1 MGMIWLSSAAD
12 RTSRPAHTPLIDNR
26 VPPVLS
32 PRGLTSGSLI
42 LEVSMGPTFSA
53 RQPLLRYRHP
63 RAGCHFAVWMD
74 EYGAARVEL
83 RSGAARF
90 RLSVGAEQAALPQQL
105 RLTFSWQAPGGQGV
119 NTALLSVENLG
130 RGTLHQA
137 ESDTALPLPVPVVD
151 ALLAENT
158 IHHIAPVVS
167 LVALSDQIEPVGFIP
182 SIAAGAPVETVNG
195 PVPIEQLKP
204 GDRVLTVDHGPQ
216 PLRWV
221 CARTVPMMGLFRPLR
236 LRAPYFGLSRDIL
249 VAPEQRILF
258 ENDAVEYL
266 CGQDSMLAEVRDI
279 ENNISVLQEP
289 ATAAGIRLYQ
299 LLFDQ
304 HEIITVAG
312 CRLES
317 LFIGDIADHPGLRHS
332 TLLSVLPQENI
343 PRHTH
348 LARPLLRSYEA
359 RAVQMEMLH

>member
-1 MGMIWLSSAAD
+1 MGMIWLSGAAD

-42 LEVSMGPTFSA
+42 LEVSIGPTFSP
-53 RQPLLRYRHP
+53 RHPLLRYRHP
-63 RAGCHFAVWMD
+63 RAGFHFAVWMD

-83 RSGAARF
+83 RSGTTRF
-90 RLSVGAEQAALPQQL
+90 RLSVDAEQAALPQQL
-105 RLTFSWQAPGGQGV
+105 RLTFSWQAEGE

-151 ALLAENT
+151 ALLAENPL
-158 IHHIAPVVS
+158 HHIAPAVS

-195 PVPIEQLKP
+195 PVPIEQLRP
-204 GDRVLTVDHGPQ
+204 GDLVLTADHGPQ

-249 VAPEQRILF
+249 VAPQQRILF

-266 CGQDSMLAEVRDI
+266 FGQDGMLAEIGDI

-289 ATAAGIRLYQ
+289 ETAARVRLYQ

-312 CRLES
+312 CPLES

-332 TLLSVLPQENI
+332 TLLSVLPQETI